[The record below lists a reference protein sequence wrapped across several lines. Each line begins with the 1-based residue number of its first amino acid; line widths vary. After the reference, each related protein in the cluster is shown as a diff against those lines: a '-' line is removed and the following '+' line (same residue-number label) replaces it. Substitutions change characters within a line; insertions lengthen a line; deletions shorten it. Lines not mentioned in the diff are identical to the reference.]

1 MKHRRLLIELKA
13 IFGPVWSVNQNGR
26 TVAIRTG
33 NDPALSEDP
42 DTSWSQVVLT
52 TEALYAKFEE
62 MRRTRRKIN
71 SMTIEITWNSENVTA
86 AGMIHDREGML
97 LEYREDAGGE
107 RRVTQVSDRVP
118 LVDAIA
124 LLLDGEQAARELIP
138 VIDQVLNAQGGM
150 P

>member
-1 MKHRRLLIELKA
+1 MNRRRLMIELKA
-13 IFGPVWSVNQNGR
+13 IFGPIWSVNQDGR

-33 NDPALSEDP
+33 NDHALSERP
-42 DTSWSQVVLT
+42 DTSWSQVTLT
-52 TEALYAKFEE
+52 TEDLYAKFEE

-71 SMTIEITWNSENVTA
+71 SMTIEITWQGENIAA

-107 RRVTQVSDRVP
+107 RRVTHVSDRAP

-124 LLLDGEQAARELIP
+124 LLLDGERAARELIP
-138 VIDQVLNAQGGM
+138 VIDRALSAQGGM